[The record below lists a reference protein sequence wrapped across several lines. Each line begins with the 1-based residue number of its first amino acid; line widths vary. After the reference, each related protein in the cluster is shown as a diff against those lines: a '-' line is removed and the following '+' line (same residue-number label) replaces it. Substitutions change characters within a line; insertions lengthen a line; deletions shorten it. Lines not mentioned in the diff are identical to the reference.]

1 MPRWAKVVLLAA
13 VGTLVLIAVLEP
25 VLTGNNDESGAV
37 ASGAAPAGQTT
48 AGQEQS
54 AAAAT
59 ATNTAQSLYDS
70 YQARI
75 AADPGDRDAWTSLGA
90 VLLTNGQYA
99 AAADAF
105 AGALELDPNHA
116 PSRADLG
123 AVLLYQ
129 GMLRL
134 ARVELRRA
142 IELDPTILE
151 AHINMGITYSHATP
165 PDLPAARQEWQTVID
180 LAPDSELAA
189 QAQRYLDSANA
200 ETATPDSTPTTP

>member
-1 MPRWAKVVLLAA
+1 M
-13 VGTLVLIAVLEP
+13 
-25 VLTGNNDESGAV
+25 LTGNNDESDDGV
-37 ASGAAPAGQTT
+37 AGVTAAGQSA

-59 ATNTAQSLYDS
+59 ATNGAQALYDS
-70 YQARI
+70 FQARI

-90 VLLTNGQYA
+90 LLLTNGQYA

-105 AGALELDPNHA
+105 AGALEIDPNHG

-123 AVLLYQ
+123 AALLYQ

-165 PDLPAARQEWQTVID
+165 PDPSAARKEWQTVID

-189 QAQRYLDSANA
+189 QAQRYLDSANN
-200 ETATPDSTPTTP
+200 ETATAGSTPTTP